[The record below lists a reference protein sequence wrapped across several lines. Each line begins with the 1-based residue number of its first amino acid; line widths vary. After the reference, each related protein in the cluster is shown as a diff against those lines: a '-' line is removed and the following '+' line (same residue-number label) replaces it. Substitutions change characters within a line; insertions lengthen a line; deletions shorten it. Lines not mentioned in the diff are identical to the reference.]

1 MTNLN
6 ANSCSSLLYLV
17 THPHPNW
24 LEQVT
29 WLIAE
34 GIPWVQIR
42 NKNAT
47 STELSRQVESVLEF
61 VGREGL
67 STTVVLNDNV
77 HVAKSFGIG
86 VHLGQSDMLPKQA
99 RMILG
104 PEVPIGWTI
113 HDDVSLIASQQKYIQ
128 YVGVGPLF
136 PTTTKLDTRSQIS
149 LERLGTVCSESPLP
163 VVAIGGINSSNIDSI
178 REVKPWG
185 VAMSSALMN
194 AKTLVGF
201 LPT

>member
-61 VGREGL
+61 VERQGL

-77 HVAKSFGIG
+77 HVAKSFEIG
-86 VHLGQSDMLPKQA
+86 VHLGQSDMLPQEA
-99 RMILG
+99 RTILG

-113 HDDVSLIASQQKYIQ
+113 HDDVSLIASQQKHIQ

-163 VVAIGGINSSNIDSI
+163 VVAIGGINSSNIDSV
-178 REVKPWG
+178 RTVKPWG
-185 VAMSSALMN
+185 IAMSSALMR
-194 AKTLVGF
+194 AQTLQGF
-201 LPT
+201 LPS